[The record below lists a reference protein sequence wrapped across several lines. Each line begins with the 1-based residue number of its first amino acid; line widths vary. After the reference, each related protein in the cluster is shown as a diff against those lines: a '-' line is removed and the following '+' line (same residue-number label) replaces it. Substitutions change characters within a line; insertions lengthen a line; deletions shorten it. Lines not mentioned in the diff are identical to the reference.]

1 MRCFIAPVG
10 FRAMTLRS
18 TPFLAAGSLL
28 LALTA
33 TSACVEEDS
42 DELSLGEATAELSAG
57 VAADRA
63 ALALRWAPV
72 HYMDV
77 DQTGSHALGGAAD
90 YITAYDFDGDL
101 NGRNNW
107 DRAGNAAY
115 PLRAHGYYSV
125 VETSTH
131 WFLIYLFFHPRDW
144 TDSFFDTEHENDAE
158 GVMFT
163 VQRDGSTY
171 GKLQAAVTVAHTD
184 FFSFTPSGS
193 TWRSGAESVDGTLQ
207 MTTLGD
213 GAHPVTA
220 QEAKG
225 HGLKARPYYDI
236 KGDGVIYYPSATTA
250 EVPSNAD
257 DRDVLYK
264 LVDVME
270 PGGMWE
276 QRNNPSLFASFGSF
290 AGDKTG
296 GCGSG
301 AISCGT
307 NSANAPWGW
316 DDSNDGPGRGAMAS
330 DPAGLARNYFSIPEA
345 WSTTYTYNPFR

>member
-1 MRCFIAPVG
+1 
-10 FRAMTLRS
+10 MTHCRTPLLRS
-18 TPFLAAGSLL
+18 TTSLSGSLSSAL
-28 LALTA
+28 LLGLTLA
-33 TSACVEEDS
+33 SAACVEED
-42 DELSLGEATAELSAG
+42 GEDLAETTAELSA
-57 VAADRA
+57 VNSADRA

-77 DQTGSHALGGAAD
+77 DQTGSHALGGGAD

-107 DRAGNAAY
+107 DNAGKAAF

-125 VETSTH
+125 VETNSH
-131 WFLIYLFFHPRDW
+131 WFLTFLFFHPRDW

-158 GVMFT
+158 GVMLA

-171 GKLQAAVTVAHTD
+171 GKLQASITVAHTD
-184 FFSFTPSGS
+184 FFSYVAPGS
-193 TWRSGAESVDGTLQ
+193 AWKSGAESVDGTLQ
-207 MTTLGD
+207 MANLAD

-225 HGLKARPYYDI
+225 HGLKARPHYDI
-236 KGDGVIYYPSATTA
+236 NGDGIIYYPSATTA
-250 EVPSNAD
+250 GVPTNPN
-257 DRDVLYK
+257 DRNVQYK
-264 LVDVME
+264 LVDINA
-270 PGGMWE
+270 PGGMWD
-276 QRNNPSLFASFGSF
+276 QRNNSSLFGGFGSF
-290 AGDKTG
+290 AGDNTG

-330 DPAGLARNYFSIPEA
+330 DPMGLSRNYFVIPEA
-345 WSTTYTYNPFR
+345 VDATYTYNPFR